1 MKIKQTILLLA
12 AAAGIAFASA
22 CNSERKDAEN
32 TKANEDSKEVAE
44 DHNDAKFQAN
54 NTEKDAQFLVEAAD
68 INLAEVSLGKLASTQ
83 AMSKEVRELG
93 EMMNRDHQKAYDDL
107 TALAKKKN
115 ITVPAAASDN
125 MQKKYNNLSE
135 KRGSEFDKE
144 FCDEMVAGH
153 KDAIDKF
160 ERAAKESTDPD
171 IQTWASNMLP
181 SLRMHLDH
189 AMNMQEQVKAMK

>member
-12 AAAGIAFASA
+12 AAAGIAFTSA

-44 DHNDAKFQAN
+44 DHNDAKFQTN

-93 EMMNRDHQKAYDDL
+93 EQMNREHQKAYDEL
-107 TALAKKKN
+107 TTLAKKKN

-125 MQKKYNNLSE
+125 MQKKYNDLSE

-153 KDAIDKF
+153 KEAIDKF